1 MPTVLGAPV
10 PLSKLLPAPP
20 THTRGAH
27 ASALTPRLRRSPF
40 GYVLGGLIFRAS
52 PSLYRGHCYGSV
64 L

>member
-1 MPTVLGAPV
+1 MPTVLGASV
-10 PLSKLLPAPP
+10 PLSRLLPAPL

-27 ASALTPRLRRSPF
+27 TSALTPCLRRSPF
-40 GYVLGGLIFRAS
+40 GYVLGGPIFRAS

>member
-10 PLSKLLPAPP
+10 PLSRLLLAPP
-20 THTRGAH
+20 THTRGAR

-40 GYVLGGLIFRAS
+40 GHVLGGPIFHAS
-52 PSLYRGHCYGSV
+52 PSLYRGHCYGLV

>member
-10 PLSKLLPAPP
+10 PLSRLLPAPP
-20 THTRGAH
+20 THTIGTH
-27 ASALTPRLRRSPF
+27 TSALNPCLRRSPF
-40 GYVLGGLIFRAS
+40 GHVLGGPIFRTS